1 MRQQNK
7 YQNYQPP
14 EKKWKYIAI
23 AAVCVTIIFVTVVLL
38 VVVNNLKDKN
48 LAEEAVS
55 GLSDGLDTLESKAN
69 EFVQE
74 DIIGSEGSVEA
85 VTRVKLADLVG
96 INDLSTLQYNYN
108 AVCHVYNSETNEPVY
123 HIAYE
128 GMVNFGINMKD
139 IEEEIDETNM
149 TVTIYLPDVQIQ
161 GQPTVV
167 AGSMRYIFEQQGY
180 DESSAFV
187 TSQQLCEEDLTA
199 KIDGD
204 EAIWEAA
211 RTNTL
216 YEVEALTKPLVD
228 TFYPEY
234 TLVIEW
240 K

>member
-1 MRQQNK
+1 MRQKNK

-23 AAVCVTIIFVTVVLL
+23 AAVCVTIIFVTVVVL
-38 VVVNNLKDKN
+38 VVVNNLKDRN
-48 LAEEAVS
+48 LAEEAVN
-55 GLSDGLDTLESKAN
+55 GLSNGLDTLESKTKD
-69 EFVQE
+69 FVNE
-74 DIIGSEGSVEA
+74 DIIGSEGTVEA
-85 VTRVKLADLVG
+85 VTSIKLADIVG

-108 AVCHVYNSETNEPVY
+108 AVCHVYNTATNEAVY

-128 GMVNFGINMKD
+128 GTVSFGINMKD

-149 TVTIYLPDVQIQ
+149 TVTIYLPDVEIQ
-161 GQPTVV
+161 GEPTVV

-187 TSQQLCEEDLTA
+187 TSQQLCEEDLA
-199 KIDGD
+199 QKVEGD

-211 RTNTL
+211 RTNTV
-216 YEVEALTKPLVD
+216 YEVEALTKPLVE